1 MAKNIVNENV
11 INEEV
16 KNNEDTEVVNEE
28 VVETETRQ
36 PITLK
41 EFKEKVKIEKYI
53 PINTKRLL
61 IDTVKNSCIYEQDGM
76 YYIDYVQKEI
86 AYNLAILSFYTDFV
100 TDNINTYDHL
110 NNMGA
115 FDYICQKIESEC
127 NFIYNMI
134 NKELNQKVNTL
145 NSVGTVIAKTLG
157 DFINK
162 VPNLSSLSG
171 LLSNLPKA
179 LNKVNPEVLKIFAKE
194 LGNGTVQN
202 QVVNKD
208 DNVIDITDIN
218 KK

>member
-16 KNNEDTEVVNEE
+16 KNENTDVVNEE
-28 VVETETRQ
+28 VVEIETRQ
-36 PITLK
+36 PITFK
-41 EFKEKVKIEKYI
+41 EFKEKVKIDKYI

-76 YYIDYVQKEI
+76 YYIDYIQKEI

-115 FDYICQKIESEC
+115 FDYICQTIESEC

-145 NSVGTVIAKTLG
+145 NSVGAVIAKTLG

-171 LLSNLPKA
+171 LLSNLPKT